1 MEEKIMIY
9 EFGFNFSLIKNIIW
23 IVAAILLLIYLIGE
37 FFHINEAKK
46 GKKFFKRIAYI
57 IGFCLCLYY
66 INSFCGYVILYF
78 QKYPEY
84 KERLNNGEYQI
95 VEGIA
100 SDVYLNTG
108 EGQFQV
114 EDTLFSYSSG
124 TPILGYN
131 GACSKLKISNGQKLR
146 VRYIDD
152 YDLLDEGYFDSDLT
166 TTEPLSHYRVILSV
180 EVIEE

>member
-1 MEEKIMIY
+1 
-9 EFGFNFSLIKNIIW
+9 
-23 IVAAILLLIYLIGE
+23 
-37 FFHINEAKK
+37 
-46 GKKFFKRIAYI
+46 
-57 IGFCLCLYY
+57 
-66 INSFCGYVILYF
+66 VILYL

-146 VRYIDD
+146 VKYIDD
-152 YDLLDEGYFDSDLT
+152 YALIDGGFKDSDLSERET
-166 TTEPLSHYRVILSV
+166 ISYYRVILSV
-180 EVIEE
+180 EVIAE